1 MLLQD
6 FYNYKLTQEGLSPKT
21 ISNMHRC
28 LHKALKQ
35 AVLEHHIDFN
45 PCDNVSLPRDEK
57 PQIEILTREEQQRL
71 MYTSHNFR
79 YGVFIRFTLATGLR
93 LGELV
98 GLRWRISTLKRV
110 WSLYEGLLTGCLK

>member
-1 MLLQD
+1 MPPAFPTLKLKDLTTMLLQD

-71 MYTSHNFR
+71 MYLDN
-79 YGVFIRFTLATGLR
+79 I
-93 LGELV
+93 
-98 GLRWRISTLKRV
+98 
-110 WSLYEGLLTGCLK
+110 